1 MEMTRTA
8 LRNRIKTKTYNNR
21 MDRYVVTNNRNSEI
35 FLGGLF
41 LVIGDYCGLALTPR

>member
-8 LRNRIKTKTYNNR
+8 LRNRIKTYNNR

-41 LVIGDYCGLALTPR
+41 LVIGDYYGLALTPR